1 MLNKVNAS
9 VKLYMLI
16 LITAAS
22 LIGMGLY
29 GVNDLKEMDDN
40 THSLYADRVLPIQ
53 QLSTLRFEYAAEVV
67 PMAQRVKNRE
77 LSFNQAKERIEK
89 AQAIIN
95 TNWDNYKLTY
105 LTPEEASLV
114 KETDEIKKQADET
127 YKNLQTIF
135 DREDPSALN
144 AFIQKEHPVSPD
156 LFFVKLTGLM
166 NLQVKVGKQLLASN
180 NEIYHTTAKR
190 FFLIILISLAI
201 ALSLSFY
208 LTRSIKNLIKN
219 ILKSNDTIKESEEKY
234 HSLFEQASDAIY
246 VLNFKGDFTQVN
258 NSMCQMVGYTRD
270 ELLVMNVTDLIT
282 ADILNRHPLIYSQL
296 KSGQSA
302 TGERKLVKKDGAI
315 FDIEINV
322 KKFTDDRILAI
333 VRDITARKA
342 METELKNAELKFRT
356 LADKSM
362 VGIYIVQK
370 GKFVY
375 VNPRFAEVFGY
386 NAEDLI
392 GQTPVE
398 AIIHLDYR
406 VIADENVRKRVE
418 GETESVHYE
427 AMGKRQDGSANWVEF
442 YGSRAIFEGEPTIIG
457 SMIDITERK
466 MAEEELKSSEQK
478 YKLLFESSPVPLW
491 MIARDDLSIIAV
503 NETAAR
509 LYGYKKEEILNKS
522 AAIVRLP
529 DDLEK
534 QKQGFLEDIS
544 RPTDRGVIRH
554 VKKDGTVFYVNV
566 ILNEIMFDGRIV
578 RLVLTTDVTEK
589 LKSEESLKKT
599 DANLQT
605 ILNTNDTAYA
615 LLGRDLEVLEYNNK
629 ALIFAKN
636 EFNFDPENDG
646 KFFDHLPES
655 RRLQFFEYINQV
667 FKGNTISYEV
677 TYTQPDGISIWYY
690 VRMFPIADK
699 EDEIHG
705 LVLAITDI
713 TERKGAEESLQSAY
727 ERIQTQIK
735 FIREM
740 IWKQSHI
747 LRSPLANLK
756 GLITILENDPTDK
769 DVMGYMDIEL
779 NRLDTVIME
788 MAEDSAKD
796 EMINYP
802 S

>member
-29 GVNDLKEMDDN
+29 GVNDLKQMDDN

-95 TNWDNYKLTY
+95 TNWNNYKLTY

-127 YKNLQTIF
+127 YKSLQTIF
-135 DREDPSALN
+135 DRKDLTALN
-144 AFIQKEHPVSPD
+144 AFIQKEHPVSQD

-166 NLQVKVGKQLLASN
+166 TLQVRVGKQLLASN

-208 LTRSIKNLIKN
+208 LTKSIKNLIRN

-270 ELLVMNVTDLIT
+270 ELLAMNITELIT
-282 ADILNRHPLIYSQL
+282 ADILDKYPLIYSQI
-296 KSGQSA
+296 KPGQSA
-302 TGERKLVKKDGAI
+302 TGERKLVKKDGSV

-398 AIIHLDYR
+398 AIIHPDYSA
-406 VIADENVRKRVE
+406 IADENIRKRVD

-427 AMGKRQDGSANWVEF
+427 AMGKRKDGSANWVEF
-442 YGSRAIFEGEPTIIG
+442 YGSRAIFEDEPTIIG

-509 LYGYKKEEILNKS
+509 LYGYKKDEILNKS
-522 AAIVRLP
+522 ATIVRLP
-529 DDLEK
+529 DDLDK
-534 QKQGFLEDIS
+534 QKQGFLENIS
-544 RPTDRGVIRH
+544 RPTDRGVVRH

-599 DANLQT
+599 EANLQT

-615 LLGRDLEVLEYNNK
+615 LLDRDLNVLEYNNK
-629 ALIFAKN
+629 ALSFAKN
-636 EFNFDPENDG
+636 EFNFDPKNGG
-646 KFFDHLPES
+646 KLLDHLPES
-655 RRLQFFEYINQV
+655 RSLQFLEYINQV

-677 TYTQPDGISIWYY
+677 MYTQPDGINIWYY

-699 EDEIHG
+699 ENEIHG
-705 LVLAITDI
+705 LVWAISDI
-713 TERKGAEESLQSAY
+713 TERKEAEESLQSAY
-727 ERIQTQIK
+727 ERIKTQIK

-788 MAEDSAKD
+788 MAKDSAKD